1 MGVRKLTAVA
11 PRPIYQA
18 PEILRS
24 EPYKRWVRS
33 FCCLVCKK
41 WWGIEASHTGPHG
54 GSQKAS
60 DSTCIPLCRDH
71 HREMHRGVLRFIERY
86 RLDIP
91 REVERLN
98 TEWRGRREFA

>member
-1 MGVRKLTAVA
+1 MGVRQLSAVA

-24 EPYKRWVRS
+24 EPYKRWIRS
-33 FCCLVCKK
+33 FRCLACGKR
-41 WWGIEASHTGPHG
+41 WGIEAAHTGPHG
-54 GSQKAS
+54 GSQKSS
-60 DSTCIPLCRDH
+60 DSACIPLCQEH
-71 HREMHRGVLRFIERY
+71 HREMHRGALRFQERY

-98 TEWRGRREFA
+98 QKWRERRKAA